1 MERYSQ
7 QVRDEIM
14 RNELSSC
21 QRCIKA
27 ELSAILH
34 ISGSIQLAGK
44 EKLGLSVVTES
55 AGVARRVIKLIKSSY
70 NIESVTR
77 VEQVERLGKH
87 NRYNVVIP
95 PQNGLNEMIY
105 DLGMMTRERLIDTS
119 IRPELVK
126 EKCCRASYLR
136 GAFLAGG
143 SITDPHKKTYHLE
156 LVTHNE
162 EFAAGLVY
170 LMSLVNIKAKL
181 AKRKEQYLVYLK
193 DSEAIGKFLSTINA
207 YQGVI
212 KLEEVKVVKELRA
225 EVNRLVNCETAN
237 LEKTLSAAWKQVA
250 IINRL
255 KELNL
260 FNNLSDSLKI
270 TAELRLEYPE
280 VSLKELGELH
290 SPPISKSAVNHRLRL
305 IVEFSKKYFDKAGN

>member
-156 LVTHNE
+156 
-162 EFAAGLVY
+162 
-170 LMSLVNIKAKL
+170 
-181 AKRKEQYLVYLK
+181 
-193 DSEAIGKFLSTINA
+193 
-207 YQGVI
+207 
-212 KLEEVKVVKELRA
+212 
-225 EVNRLVNCETAN
+225 
-237 LEKTLSAAWKQVA
+237 
-250 IINRL
+250 
-255 KELNL
+255 
-260 FNNLSDSLKI
+260 
-270 TAELRLEYPE
+270 
-280 VSLKELGELH
+280 
-290 SPPISKSAVNHRLRL
+290 
-305 IVEFSKKYFDKAGN
+305 